1 MIKIIGHY
9 YNESGIYS
17 TFNLSRLQETA
28 NLYVRTDETLS
39 DAPDALDNWEA
50 LNKSHLGRLR
60 PLKSG
65 GYTMYLLQEDLP
77 YFKGKVEA
85 TLAFR
90 QNIKIITPQSAGRG
104 SR

>member
-1 MIKIIGHY
+1 MTQLIGHY
-9 YNESGIYS
+9 YDENRIYS
-17 TFNLSRLQETA
+17 TFCVSELHETA

-39 DAPDALDNWEA
+39 DATDTLDNWEA

-65 GYTMYLLQEDLP
+65 GYTMYLLQEDLSR
-77 YFKGKVEA
+77 FKEKVEA
-85 TLAFR
+85 ALAFR
-90 QNIKIITPQSAGRG
+90 QNVKIITPQSAGRG